1 MTRGRV
7 THNRLDIALESHG
20 SIFGG
25 RDEKQIIEKRTDK
38 FWIKNERKDIKVE

>member
-25 RDEKQIIEKRTDK
+25 RDEKQIIENKK
-38 FWIKNERKDIKVE
+38 ENERRMM

>member
-7 THNRLDIALESHG
+7 IEGRLDIELEKQG

-25 RDEKQIIEKRTDK
+25 RDEKNIIE
-38 FWIKNERKDIKVE
+38 RKKEEQRQQM